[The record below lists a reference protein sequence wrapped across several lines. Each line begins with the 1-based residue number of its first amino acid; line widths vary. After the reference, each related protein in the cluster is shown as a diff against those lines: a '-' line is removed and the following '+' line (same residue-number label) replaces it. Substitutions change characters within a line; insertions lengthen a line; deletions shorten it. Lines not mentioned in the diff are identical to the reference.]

1 MKRTIGPAEAPKQ
14 LYMAFFVLLFFHLLS
29 PKFSLISTYFPV
41 SEFKN
46 LQVLLPLTRAN
57 FKCKSTEIRLS
68 SFPRDPSLNSGER
81 IETLTSLGLTLNQA
95 RAYLSLLQLGPV
107 GAKELA
113 ESSKITRQDI
123 YRVML
128 ALEEKGIVEKL
139 ILTPTLY
146 RALPVEQVTAKLL
159 DSKVAQQKALQRKTR
174 QLVAD
179 VQTNGSDKPN
189 QNEVSEF
196 IMVPGKE
203 AIVQR
208 LSEALSKTNM
218 SLDVV
223 TSRERFSPAIL
234 EFAKAYGKALERGVR
249 IRIAAEKHLPQN
261 GALEITRNLTKVKN
275 FEVRF
280 FSCTPEA
287 LISIF
292 DAKEASVAI
301 SKTAN
306 LARASALWSNDSG
319 FVALARNYFE
329 NMWNNATQLTE

>member
-1 MKRTIGPAEAPKQ
+1 M
-14 LYMAFFVLLFFHLLS
+14 
-29 PKFSLISTYFPV
+29 
-41 SEFKN
+41 
-46 LQVLLPLTRAN
+46 
-57 FKCKSTEIRLS
+57 
-68 SFPRDPSLNSGER
+68 NSGER